1 MTPPAAICSA
11 RVRRVLRAYSSLLVF
26 LGLVWWAT
34 VHWVPLANSALS
46 IPIGSG
52 RAVYFVTWSTFIR
65 LPEGSSGGGEHWL
78 AIWYQDRPNGPFM
91 VVWGTTLPLWPL
103 ILPVLGLSGVAVGLK
118 VWRHQRQ
125 RKLIDEDSAFS
136 QLF

>member
-1 MTPPAAICSA
+1 MIAPGAIGLA
-11 RVRRVLRAYSSLLVF
+11 GVQRVLRAYSSLLAF
-26 LGLVWWAT
+26 LCLVWWAGL
-34 VHWVPLANSALS
+34 HWMPFANSAMS

-52 RAVYFVTWSTFIR
+52 RAVHLVTWSTFIR

-103 ILPVLGLSGVAVGLK
+103 ILPGLGLSGVAVGLK